1 MSPPIPLV
9 MRIVILFDWRI
20 KYFLYFIGLKNSHPK
35 INWRAYHSQFSLV
48 LGRWGGHRLKGRILK
63 LPLDKGNKFKEGSW
77 EVYQADE
84 WWVFFGERLKDE
96 GREGVCERELVPM
109 CERRVSS
116 YVWEGVVHERDVWK
130 QRAWKEM
137 CVASSCSGVH
147 GKISMNKPL
156 DSCFK

>member
-1 MSPPIPLV
+1 
-9 MRIVILFDWRI
+9 
-20 KYFLYFIGLKNSHPK
+20 
-35 INWRAYHSQFSLV
+35 
-48 LGRWGGHRLKGRILK
+48 LK